1 MSEPRGWSINSI
13 LWRRNEEGALK
24 ALRDAESVRKNLT
37 SSGPEGRAAREE
49 LFRSHHKKVVT
60 WCLRFT
66 GDGEEAH
73 DLAQA
78 IFLKAFRQL
87 ESFRGESKI
96 STWLYS
102 ITRSECMNYLKAR
115 SARPAPVDEEA
126 LGSVPDLSALSP
138 LQLLE
143 RARSGPLVQSLLDRA
158 LDETEKRVFTL
169 HYGDDMPLDVI
180 TRLLGLKNRSGAKAF
195 IVSARRKISRMVQ
208 QWNAREVRLLTD
220 GGAR

>member
-1 MSEPRGWSINSI
+1 VSQAAQGSFRNSRSEE
-13 LWRRNEEGALK
+13 RRALK
-24 ALRDAESVRKNLT
+24 ALREAEFVGADLT
-37 SSGPEGRAAREE
+37 ATGPEGGVCAEA
-49 LFRSHHKKVVT
+49 LFRRHHKKVVT

-66 GDGEEAH
+66 GDGDEAH

-87 ESFRGESKI
+87 GSFRGESKI

-102 ITRSECMNYLKAR
+102 ITRSECMNYLRAR
-115 SARPAPVDEEA
+115 SSRPSPVEEEV
-126 LGSVPDLSALSP
+126 LGSVPDSAALSP
-138 LQLLE
+138 LQMLE
-143 RARSGPLVQSLLDRA
+143 RARSGPLVRSLLDRA

-180 TRLLGLKNRSGAKAF
+180 TRLLGLQNRSGAKAF
-195 IVSARRKISRMVQ
+195 IVSARRKISRVMQ
-208 QWNAREVRLLTD
+208 QWNARELRLLTE

>member
-1 MSEPRGWSINSI
+1 VVFLDSRERRG
-13 LWRRNEEGALK
+13 GGLK
-24 ALRDAESVRKNLT
+24 ALREAEPVGSYLT
-37 SSGPEGRAAREE
+37 TSGPEGRVSREA
-49 LFRSHHKKVVT
+49 LFRQHHKKVVT

-66 GDGEEAH
+66 GDKEEAN

-87 ESFRGESKI
+87 GSFRGESKI

-115 SARPAPVDEEA
+115 SARPSPVEEEF
-126 LGSVPDLSALSP
+126 LGSVPDAAALSP
-138 LQLLE
+138 LQMLE

-169 HYGDDMPLDVI
+169 HYGDEMPLDVI
-180 TRLLGLKNRSGAKAF
+180 TRLLGLTNRSGAKAF
-195 IVSARRKISRMVQ
+195 IVSARRKISRLMQ
-208 QWNAREVRLLTD
+208 QWNARELRLFTE